1 MGREG
6 GKDEMDTQLN
16 TNNRGW
22 GRRERER
29 RRGGCVG
36 WGRGE
41 RERRRGGCVGWGRGE
56 MEGRRGGCV
65 VPVEERRR
73 GGEEVV
79 WSPVEER
86 GWEGEESEGAREG
99 MVKLS
104 HSHRSWTLSM
114 QLKYTEG
121 GQVVRVSSQQGHL
134 IFLSV
139 DEGRVGLSLV
149 GQNGTRE
156 EVTHTQQLPRNVFTS
171 VVSVCVVMVCVMS
184 VCG

>member
-1 MGREG
+1 M
-6 GKDEMDTQLN
+6 
-16 TNNRGW
+16 
-22 GRRERER
+22 
-29 RRGGCVG
+29 VPS
-36 WGRGE
+36 RGE
-41 RERRRGGCVGWGRGE
+41 REG
-56 MEGRRGGCV
+56 
-65 VPVEERRR
+65 R
-73 GGEEVV
+73 GGEKVV

-86 GWEGEESEGAREG
+86 GREGEESEGAREG

-104 HSHRSWTLSM
+104 LSHRSWTLSM

-121 GQVVRVSSQQGHL
+121 GQVVRVGSQQGHL

-171 VVSVCVVMVCVMS
+171 VVSVCGECVCGECVCGECVCGKYVCGECVWVWCMS
-184 VCG
+184 VCLRLLYIHVPHL

>member
-16 TNNRGW
+16 TNNGVGGEERG
-22 GRRERER
+22 
-29 RRGGCVG
+29 RGGEEVVWVG
-36 WGRGE
+36 G
-41 RERRRGGCVGWGRGE
+41 
-56 MEGRRGGCV
+56 
-65 VPVEERRR
+65 EERGR

-86 GWEGEESEGAREG
+86 GREGEESEGAREG
-99 MVKLS
+99 IVKLS
-104 HSHRSWTLSM
+104 LSHRSWTLSM

-171 VVSVCVVMVCVMS
+171 VVSVCVVIECVTR
-184 VCG
+184 